1 MIVRSNQ
8 QYNSACKALL
18 EHTTF
23 ILPIPL
29 ADVVHPRDS
38 SICVLYVYDID
49 DLISY
54 MIPIDHPDVSVN
66 FALPLDITR
75 AYTPSIKTAYALG
88 ISATELF
95 DLELLYYFN
104 SGKKLTLEKTAAHNF
119 IERKFWKY
127 PKNSQLVPIL
137 KLLEYCKNNRKTY
150 IETIGN
156 INSLSTEYIE
166 YNRDI
171 TDVYSYLESSGINT
185 TSGIEYTHYNLF
197 TSTGRPSNTNNGIN
211 YAALNKDDGSRD
223 RFVSRFENG
232 MLVEFDFDAY
242 HLRLIS
248 KLIDYDLPDG
258 SVHEYLGK
266 YYFGKDTLTPE
277 EYQEAKKINFKIL
290 YGGIPKEFKNIEFFK
305 LTGEFIEK
313 LWHEWKSKSYITTYL
328 YKRRMTEQRLG
339 EMNPQKLFN
348 YYIQA
353 YETEHNTTVIKRFKE
368 VLDDKKTK
376 VVLCTY
382 DSFLFDFD
390 ISDGLET
397 LQQIKSAMDIP
408 SKVSVG
414 ANYGTMVDKSL

>member
-66 FALPLDITR
+66 FPLPLDITR

-248 KLIDYDLPDG
+248 KLIGYDLPDG

-266 YYFGKDTLTPE
+266 YYFGKDTLHLKNI
-277 EYQEAKKINFKIL
+277 KKQKNQFKIL
-290 YGGIPKEFKNIEFFK
+290 YGGIPKEFKNIEFFR
-305 LTGEFIEK
+305 LTGELLKNFGM
-313 LWHEWKSKSYITTYL
+313 SGS
-328 YKRRMTEQRLG
+328 
-339 EMNPQKLFN
+339 QKV
-348 YYIQA
+348 
-353 YETEHNTTVIKRFKE
+353 T
-368 VLDDKKTK
+368 
-376 VVLCTY
+376 
-382 DSFLFDFD
+382 
-390 ISDGLET
+390 
-397 LQQIKSAMDIP
+397 
-408 SKVSVG
+408 
-414 ANYGTMVDKSL
+414 

>member
-66 FALPLDITR
+66 FPLPLDITR

-328 YKRRMTEQRLG
+328 YKRRMTKERLG

-353 YETEHNTTVIKRFKE
+353 YETEHNITVVKRFKK